1 MSAVSNVLENR
12 CAIVTGAS
20 QGLGREIARK
30 YLEAGAS
37 LSICAR
43 DARLLEAAAA
53 ELRRLARPGQAVLAV
68 PADVSRADDVLRLVD
83 ATLAQFGRLDILV
96 NNAGVAGPTG
106 TVESVDWDDWLR
118 TLQINLLGAV
128 LLSRIVVPHFRRAGR
143 GKIVQLSGG
152 GATQPLPMQSAY
164 AASKAAVV
172 RFIETLAEETRAC
185 RIDVNAIAP
194 GALNTRM
201 LDQFLAA
208 DPERVGHDR
217 YERWLRQKQDG
228 GAPLSKAA
236 ELAVFLGSDLSN
248 GITGKLLSAVW
259 DPWETLPEHLEE
271 LNSTDVYTV
280 RRIVPR
286 DRKLRFGTDQ

>member
-286 DRKLRFGTDQ
+286 DRKLRFGTDR

>member
-1 MSAVSNVLENR
+1 MSVVANVLENR
-12 CAIVTGAS
+12 CAIITGAS
-20 QGLGREIARK
+20 QGLGYEIARK

-37 LSICAR
+37 LAICAR

-53 ELRRLARPGQAVLAV
+53 ELRRLARAGQSVVVV
-68 PADVSRADDVLRLVD
+68 PADVSRPDDVARLVET
-83 ATLAQFGRLDILV
+83 ALAQLGRLDILV
-96 NNAGVAGPTG
+96 NNAGIAGPTG
-106 TVESVDWDDWLR
+106 PVESVHWDDWLR

-128 LLSRIVVPHFRRAGR
+128 LLSRTVVPHFRRAGH

-164 AASKAAVV
+164 AASKAAVI

-208 DPERVGHDR
+208 DPERVGRDR

-228 GAPLSKAA
+228 GVPLSKGA

-259 DPWETLPEHLEE
+259 DPWETLPAHLEE
-271 LNSTDVYTV
+271 LNGTDVYTL
-280 RRIVPR
+280 RRIVPG
-286 DRKLRFGTDQ
+286 DRQLHFESER

>member
-1 MSAVSNVLENR
+1 MGNVLENR

-37 LSICAR
+37 LAICAR
-43 DARLLEAAAA
+43 DARMLEAAAA
-53 ELRRLARPGQAVLAV
+53 ELRRLARPGQALLAV
-68 PADVSRADDVLRLVD
+68 PADVSRPDDVARLVD
-83 ATLAQFGRLDILV
+83 AALAQFGRLDILV

-106 TVESVDWDDWLR
+106 AVESVDWDDWLR

-128 LLSRIVVPHFRRAGR
+128 LLSRIVVPHFRRVGR

-164 AASKAAVV
+164 AASKAAVI

-201 LDQFLAA
+201 LDQSLAA
-208 DPERVGHDR
+208 DPERVGRAR
-217 YERWLRQKQDG
+217 YERWLRQKKDG
-228 GAPLSKAA
+228 GVPLSKAA

-259 DPWETLPEHLEE
+259 DPWGTLPGHLEE
-271 LNSTDVYTV
+271 LNSTDVYTL

-286 DRKLRFGTDQ
+286 DRQLRFESDQ